1 MIKQIL
7 FDFCGVILNIDY
19 NGPVR
24 AFEALGVNNFAQ
36 LYAQK
41 AQNELFDAFEV
52 GSITPSQFREELN
65 KLMKTNFTKSQ
76 MDDAWNSILLDL
88 PLQRLDFIKQ
98 LSQKYNIYML
108 SNTNDI
114 HIEAFEKTIEK
125 TPYGN
130 LNSLMKEVYYSSQ
143 IGFRKPNAEAFE
155 FVLEDNDLQAHETL
169 YIEDSVQHIDAAKK
183 LGIISVLHPTN
194 GNLEETFAQIKMS

>member
-1 MIKQIL
+1 MIKHIL
-7 FDFCGVILNIDY
+7 FDFGGVILNIDY
-19 NGPVR
+19 NAPVR

-143 IGFRKPNAEAFE
+143 I
-155 FVLEDNDLQAHETL
+155 DLQAHETL